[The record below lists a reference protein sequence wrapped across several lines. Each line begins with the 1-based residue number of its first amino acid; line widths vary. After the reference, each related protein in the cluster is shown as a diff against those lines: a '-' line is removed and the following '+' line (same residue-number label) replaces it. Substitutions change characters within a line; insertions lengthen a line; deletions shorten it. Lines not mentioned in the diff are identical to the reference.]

1 MAHDPCFPS
10 TQKCDVGRNRRVTWH
25 VVFHSNSEHA
35 SASRRTEW
43 ERVPRFIEAE
53 SSCNLRQTNEL
64 AGQFGL
70 SGAEEET

>member
-1 MAHDPCFPS
+1 MVDRIPRE
-10 TQKCDVGRNRRVTWH
+10 QR
-25 VVFHSNSEHA
+25 
-35 SASRRTEW
+35 SRWCVEAYEV

-70 SGAEEET
+70 SGVEEET